1 MSDVLLRM
9 LEAGATPLPNLLLQ
23 HYRQIGLS
31 DEEMMVIIHLLA
43 FKTEGKPFPTIHE
56 VGERMS
62 ADAAAVVTKLQRLVQ
77 QGYISIEETVDPS
90 TRMRSEWYCFTPLHK
105 KIAACLEQKPV
116 DEDIPGGMRTSSSV
130 KNLYAVFEEEFGRP
144 LSPIECENL
153 AMWIDQDGY
162 SEALIMAA
170 LREAVISGKL
180 FFRYIDRI
188 LFEWH
193 RNNIRTPQQ
202 AREYSLKFRKH
213 QQRSERSGQTV
224 GNGVSA
230 VAASGAL
237 PQEFPF
243 YNWLEEETDS

>member
-9 LEAGATPLPNLLLQ
+9 LEAGTTSLPNLLLQ
-23 HYRQIGLS
+23 HYRQIGLL

-43 FKTEGKPFPTIHE
+43 FKAEGKPFPTMHE
-56 VGERMS
+56 LEERLS
-62 ADAAAVVTKLQRLVQ
+62 TEASVVVKRLQRLVQ

-90 TRMRSEWYCFTPLHK
+90 TRVRSEWYCFTPLHK
-105 KIAACLEQKPV
+105 KVIACLEGKAIS
-116 DEDIPGGMRTSSSV
+116 EDIPDAARTNGSV

-213 QQRSERSGQTV
+213 QQRSGQTLQQ
-224 GNGVSA
+224 GLPT

>member
-1 MSDVLLRM
+1 MSDVLLCM
-9 LEAGATPLPNLLLQ
+9 LEAGTTPLPNLLLQ

-31 DEEMMVIIHLLA
+31 DEEMMVIVHLLA

-56 VGERMS
+56 LEERMS
-62 ADAAAVVTKLQRLVQ
+62 ADASTIVKRLQRLVQ
-77 QGYISIEETVDPS
+77 QGYISIEETIDPS
-90 TRMRSEWYCFTPLHK
+90 TRVRSEWYCFTPLYK
-105 KIAACLEQKPV
+105 KIVACLQRETV
-116 DEDIPGGMRTSSSV
+116 DEDIPGIVRTGENV

-153 AMWIDQDGY
+153 AMWVDQDGY

-213 QQRSERSGQTV
+213 QQRGERSGQ
-224 GNGVSA
+224 
-230 VAASGAL
+230 AL
-237 PQEFPF
+237 GGMPQEFPF